1 LKLLTYQFIRDG
13 GNAYLLFSKNVI
25 LPFFILFSFIEH
37 YILCLIFGHFNVM
50 TYTLAGKLGKD
61 IYGEIMYE
69 IEMFVQSE
77 LHGLAALQWAICQDS
92 LSRYVCKALDISKI
106 RMESTMLC
114 STST

>member
-1 LKLLTYQFIRDG
+1 
-13 GNAYLLFSKNVI
+13 
-25 LPFFILFSFIEH
+25 
-37 YILCLIFGHFNVM
+37 M

-92 LSRYVCKALDISKI
+92 LSRYVCKALEISKI
-106 RMESTMLC
+106 SHGIYHVVFYYYIEMKTP
-114 STST
+114 